1 MILDGQLMFTGG
13 PGGIGA
19 VGPGTSLRTVDLVTA
34 TGATSNNILDLAQGQ
49 TNTNAVAL
57 PPSASSPNAQP
68 FRDIGIGDDPAMKI
82 LVQAL
87 VVPGTTGWQPPAAT
101 IAVSLQGS
109 PDSGTGTPAGFTTY
123 YTSTAT
129 SGTSINAQ
137 AGGARLMDMDM
148 PRPPAGVAEPR
159 FLQLLYTV
167 AGGPFTGVN
176 NLLLAT
182 LVLDRADQV
191 YNATVN
197 TIWGGYPAGV
207 TVAN

>member
-87 VVPGTTGWQPPAAT
+87 VVPGTTGWQPPRQPLPSHCKARRTAAP
-101 IAVSLQGS
+101 V
-109 PDSGTGTPAGFTTY
+109 
-123 YTSTAT
+123 
-129 SGTSINAQ
+129 
-137 AGGARLMDMDM
+137 
-148 PRPPAGVAEPR
+148 
-159 FLQLLYTV
+159 
-167 AGGPFTGVN
+167 
-176 NLLLAT
+176 LLLASPPT
-182 LVLDRADQV
+182 TPRQRPLGRQSTPRPVVQ
-191 YNATVN
+191 
-197 TIWGGYPAGV
+197 G
-207 TVAN
+207 